1 VTPTATLLRYLADVA
16 AAPPSDRHP
25 LLPPGAGPEMLDVT
39 RSGQAPDWL
48 GTRLS
53 MPLEAPYPTA
63 EVHEHRVRSTP
74 ALRNLAAM
82 AALQPAEQVLRLG
95 WVAVAGTVAV
105 EGREVTCCLPLIS
118 QPIVVLGQA
127 SSRCRIAATGPTELT
142 PLVEDPDAAA
152 RLEAAA
158 QYGGGA
164 FDGSDQEP
172 SPALLR
178 RLPHLQAWIHDV
190 AAEAGLPPL
199 RAVLPPAED
208 PLDHRRGEGLV
219 ACVGALV
226 YVDRDLFRPNL
237 ETTLRRWAATPE
249 VEATAFGALY
259 AGVPPAPVP
268 TGEAV
273 VGPLR
278 LTEAQREAVVRARRE
293 RLAVISGPPGSG
305 KSHTVAAVAA
315 DAVAAGRSVL
325 VATRSG
331 HAADVVSGLL
341 GRQPGPDPLR
351 FGDGADEDLVRQATS
366 RGTSGGDA
374 ARAQAELA
382 RACARQRL
390 VTGAIARLLDDER
403 RAEGAGR
410 WDGFVAHLASLAP
423 GAFDPGVDLG
433 TLAAL
438 AAEAERRRARV
449 AERDTWWRR
458 RQARRAERRL
468 TAALGASAPLPAEEV
483 ATVVECAIDRRTA
496 ARLATTGGT
505 VAGPAWDQLEAA
517 DADVRAAAGRL
528 AEVLGASEERR
539 RRARGV
545 AGDVGVALRVGRR
558 QRRRLL
564 RNLDGHRLVAGLPL
578 WVGTLRDIDDLLP
591 ETPALFDLVILD
603 EASQIDQ
610 PASAG
615 ALLRARRAVIVGD
628 PRQLRHVSFVSDAT
642 MAAALAQHGLGTA
655 AGRLDVRRASV
666 LDAAAGVTTTTW
678 LDEHFRSVPH
688 LIDFSTRRFYGGR
701 LHVATRR
708 PANEVADAIEVVRP
722 DAAGDADAA
731 DATDL
736 ATALRLVAGL
746 AESGRRD
753 IAVVTP
759 FRDVADAAQDAL
771 LAAYDVDAIRRLLLR
786 VGTVHAF
793 QGAEADHV
801 VLILGVRHGDAAGR
815 RRFVEDPHLF
825 NVMVTRARRSLTVV
839 TTLAPPAGAP
849 RGLIEEYL
857 VHAGRPPGPPADGPC
872 PTPWAEALARELR
885 AIGAVVRT
893 GYPVGRFTLD
903 VVLGAGEGA
912 VAVDAAVDRAGIDA
926 HIARRRLLAGQGWR
940 TLDGYPTRWDGDPAR
955 AAIELAGALTPAD
968 APAGRGG

>member
-39 RSGQAPDWL
+39 RSGQAPAWL
-48 GTRLS
+48 GTGLS
-53 MPLEAPYPTA
+53 MPLEAPYPEA
-63 EVHEHRVRSTP
+63 EVREHRLRSTP
-74 ALRNLAAM
+74 ALRGMAAL
-82 AALQPAEQVLRLG
+82 AALQPAERILRLG
-95 WVAVAGTVAV
+95 WVVVAGTLTV

-118 QPIVVLGQA
+118 QPVAVLGAA
-127 SSRCRIAATGPTELT
+127 SSRCRISATGPTELT
-142 PLVEDPDAAA
+142 PLVEDPDDAA

-164 FDGSDQEP
+164 FEH
-172 SPALLR
+172 
-178 RLPHLQAWIHDV
+178 PHLQAWIRNV
-190 AAEAGLPPL
+190 AAAIGLPPL
-199 RAVLPPAED
+199 RTVLPPAED
-208 PLDHRRGEGLV
+208 PLDHRRDDGLV

-237 ETTLRRWAATPE
+237 ETALRRWAATPG
-249 VEATAFGALY
+249 VESTAFGALY
-259 AGVPPAPVP
+259 AGVAQAAAP
-268 TGEAV
+268 TGETV
-273 VGPLR
+273 VSPLR
-278 LTEAQREAVVRARRE
+278 LTDAQREAVVRARHE
-293 RLAVISGPPGSG
+293 PLAVISGPPGSG

-351 FGDGADEDLVRQATS
+351 FGDGADDDLVRQATS

-374 ARAQAELA
+374 ARARAELE
-382 RACARQRL
+382 RAYAHQRL
-390 VTGAIARLLDDER
+390 AAGAIARLLGDER

-410 WDGFVAHLASLAP
+410 WDGLVAHLASLAP
-423 GAFDPGVDLG
+423 GAFDPEADLG
-433 TLAAL
+433 ALTGL
-438 AAEAERRRARV
+438 AAEAERRRARA

-458 RQARRAERRL
+458 RQARRADHRL
-468 TAALGASAPLPAEEV
+468 TAALGAGAPLPPGEV
-483 ATVVECAIDRRTA
+483 ATVLECAVDRRTA
-496 ARLATTGGT
+496 ARLATSGGT
-505 VAGPAWDQLEAA
+505 VAGPTWDQLEAA
-517 DADVRAAAGRL
+517 DAAVRAAAGRL
-528 AEVLGASEERR
+528 AEVLGASEDRR
-539 RRARGV
+539 RRARDV
-545 AGDVGVALRVGRR
+545 AGDLGVALRVGRR

-564 RNLDGHRLVAGLPL
+564 RDLDGRRLVAGLPL

-591 ETPALFDLVILD
+591 ETPGLFDVVILD

-610 PASAG
+610 PSGAG

-628 PRQLRHVSFVSDAT
+628 PRQLRHVSFVADAT
-642 MAAALAQHGLGTA
+642 MVAARAEHGLGSA
-655 AGRLDVRRASV
+655 AARLDVRRASV

-688 LIDFSTRRFYGGR
+688 LIDFSARRFYGGR

-708 PANEVADAIEVVRP
+708 PANEVADAIAVVRP
-722 DAAGDADAA
+722 DDAGEGDGDAA
-731 DATDL
+731 DAADL

-753 IAVVTP
+753 IAVVSP

-771 LAAYDVDAIRRLLLR
+771 LTAYDVDAIGRLGLR

-801 VLILGVRHGDAAGR
+801 VLILGVRDGDAAGR

-825 NVMVTRARRSLTVV
+825 NVMVTRARRSLVVV
-839 TTLAPPAGAP
+839 TTLASPAGAP

-857 VHAGRPPGPPADGPC
+857 VHADRPPGPPADGPC
-872 PTPWAEALARELR
+872 PTPWVETLARELR
-885 AIGAVVRT
+885 ALGATVRT
-893 GYPVGRFTLD
+893 GYPVGRFAVD

-926 HIARRRLLAGQGWR
+926 HVARRRLLAGQGWR
-940 TLDGYPTRWDGDPAR
+940 TLDGYPTRWDGDPTR
-955 AAIELAGALTPAD
+955 GAIELAGALTPTD
-968 APAGRGG
+968 APAGSR